1 MSSQIKNQYTGVEV
15 GKDERKTHEAGRRVD
30 GTPEANSQARATLSA
45 NNPRL
50 GGPRYV
56 ICILREVAG
65 KFQTWRSLDE
75 IALRTISTN
84 EHHYL

>member
-1 MSSQIKNQYTGVEV
+1 MVSTHFWSKQMSSQIKNQYTGVEV

-30 GTPEANSQARATLSA
+30 GTPEANSQPRATLSA

-56 ICILREVAG
+56 ICICERWPVSSKRG
-65 KFQTWRSLDE
+65 V
-75 IALRTISTN
+75 
-84 EHHYL
+84 H